1 MDSISDA
8 TDANDI
14 SIERNTDVP
23 GLRYHDQTPVSKP
36 TPKRPNIVLSPCDEE
51 NSEDDVTGKLKHTI
65 EESMKLLIP
74 SLVEQ
79 IKAQLMNAI
88 NVAVESA
95 INNMKKEIISSSK
108 MEIASQA
115 NVSYLRTLSEAEKLE
130 SYNRRDNLRILG
142 IPECLEGENNRENFD
157 TTIAKVVEISHDIGA
172 NVRASDI
179 SIAHRLPS
187 RSNRGKPIIV
197 RFARRI
203 AKINLL
209 RNKKKMADKE
219 GLKNISVFEDLS
231 KARVNFIKMMKS
243 DCRIKSAWTRE
254 SVIHYVWKADE
265 RLYRIDGLYEGGS
278 SLKYRFQDVI
288 NCFQSVFH
296 EAGDKGG
303 S

>member
-1 MDSISDA
+1 MDSISNA
-8 TDANDI
+8 TDAKDI

-23 GLRYHDQTPVSKP
+23 ELRYHDQTPVSKP

-79 IKAQLMNAI
+79 IKAQLMTAI

-95 INNMKKEIISSSK
+95 INNMKKEIISSSN

-197 RFARRI
+197 RFARKI

-243 DCRIKSAWTRE
+243 DCRIKSA
-254 SVIHYVWKADE
+254 
-265 RLYRIDGLYEGGS
+265 
-278 SLKYRFQDVI
+278 
-288 NCFQSVFH
+288 
-296 EAGDKGG
+296 
-303 S
+303 